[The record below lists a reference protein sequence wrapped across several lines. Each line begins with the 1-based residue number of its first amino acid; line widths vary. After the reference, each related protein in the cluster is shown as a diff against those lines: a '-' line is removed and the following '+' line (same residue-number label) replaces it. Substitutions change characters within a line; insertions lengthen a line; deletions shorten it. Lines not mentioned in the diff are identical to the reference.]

1 MIRGDIDMILRIKK
15 IHAFIFIFCV
25 LMICTIIGISTQAIS
40 ISKSVTE
47 RCTPLPVIMYHQIS
61 TKSGRTGKFVITVQ
75 QLESDFKHIK
85 QAGYEAITM
94 KDLLNHIENGASL
107 PKKPIMIT
115 FDDGYETFYT
125 IVLPLLQKYDLKA
138 IVSVIGSAT
147 EKFSLKDDHNT
158 SYSHLNWN
166 EIAELVDCKYA
177 EIQNHTFDLHTKAHG
192 RKGVAR
198 KPGESF
204 DDYKEE
210 IINDLGRLQDAMIE
224 NTGYAPTAF
233 AYPFGTCPSS
243 CVSILK
249 QLGIKAAFNC
259 VAKINYIDTKNTN
272 WLYDINR
279 FNRPSG
285 VTGKDFF
292 SKMLK

>member
-1 MIRGDIDMILRIKK
+1 MILRIKR
-15 IHAFIFIFCV
+15 IHAFIFIISI
-25 LMICTIIGISTQAIS
+25 LLICTIIGISTQAIS
-40 ISKSVTE
+40 ISKSVPQN
-47 RCTPLPVIMYHQIS
+47 CTPLPVIMYHQIS
-61 TKSGRTGKFVITVQ
+61 TESGRTGKFVITAR
-75 QLESDFKHIK
+75 QLENDFKYIK
-85 QAGYEAITM
+85 EAGYEAITM
-94 KDLLNHIENGASL
+94 KDLLSHIEKGTKL

-147 EKFSLKDDHNT
+147 DKFSQKEDHNT
-158 SYSHLNWN
+158 SYSHLNWD
-166 EIAELVDCKYA
+166 EIAELVDSKYT
-177 EIQNHTFDLHTKAHG
+177 EVQNHSYDLHTKAHG

-204 DDYKEE
+204 EDYKKV
-210 IINDLGRLQDAMIE
+210 IMNDLGKLQDAMIE

-233 AYPFGTCPSS
+233 AFPFGTCPSCCIS
-243 CVSILK
+243 VLK
-249 QLGIKAAFNC
+249 ELGIKAAFNC
-259 VAKINYIDTKNTN
+259 VAKVNYIDRKNTN

-285 VTGKDFF
+285 LTSEDFF
-292 SKMLK
+292 SKIL